1 MPLKSLESLF
11 RSERRSHLFLVNEA
25 WRQNR
30 RFCVRCRSS
39 KIYRLADKRYRC
51 ARCGY
56 TFHDFTRRWIGE
68 LNLTARQWL
77 WIVKLFELEIPPSQM
92 AKEVGISYPTA
103 LKAIYLIRR
112 AIAQASGD
120 GELAIDTRAGG
131 PAGSV
136 AERAADAPRRA
147 FGLLERNGRISIHVI
162 DDVSAEKVLQEQ
174 PKFTKQGAI
183 IFTGPF
189 RGYDGVILWR
199 FRLPAGIAKR
209 WPKGKSP
216 LDGSRSL
223 LFSQRASVSLPA
235 PQPRTVCV
243 AGQSHDRA
251 DAKSLADRAGW
262 TDHDH
267 SPGSHALLHDYP
279 RSSDPGPAGRHAGAR
294 R

>member
-1 MPLKSLESLF
+1 MRLKSLESLF

-51 ARCGY
+51 GRCGY

-112 AIAQASGD
+112 AIAQANGSEDRAVVAGAGETAVEAD
-120 GELAIDTRAGG
+120 GKRRAE
-131 PAGSV
+131 AS
-136 AERAADAPRRA
+136 RRA
-147 FGLLERNGRISIHVI
+147 FGLVEQNGKITIHVLE
-162 DDVSAEKVLQEQ
+162 DLSVEEALQEQ
-174 PKFTKQGAI
+174 RKFTRQGAI

-189 RGYDGVILWR
+189 RGYDGLILWR
-199 FRLPAGIAKR
+199 FRVPTRVAKR
-209 WPKGKSP
+209 VPRGKSQ
-216 LDGSRSL
+216 LDGLDNFWSFARPRLGRFHRTSDLDLYYFLKELAFRYQHRNQELFPSL
-223 LFSQRASVSLPA
+223 VSLMTRLMPNN
-235 PQPRTVCV
+235 
-243 AGQSHDRA
+243 
-251 DAKSLADRAGW
+251 
-262 TDHDH
+262 
-267 SPGSHALLHDYP
+267 
-279 RSSDPGPAGRHAGAR
+279 
-294 R
+294 

>member
-103 LKAIYLIRR
+103 LKAIYLIRK
-112 AIAQASGD
+112 AIAQANGD
-120 GELAIDTRAGG
+120 GESAAADSG
-131 PAGSV
+131 AGSS
-136 AERAADAPRRA
+136 AETEAGRGRA
-147 FGLLERNGRISIHVI
+147 FGLVERKGRISIDVI
-162 DDVSAEKVLQEQ
+162 DDVSAERVLQEQ
-174 PKFTKQGAI
+174 PKFTKQGPI
-183 IFTGPF
+183 IFTGRF
-189 RGYDGVILWR
+189 QHYDGLILWR
-199 FRLPAGIAKR
+199 FRLPHGAAKR
-209 WPKGKSP
+209 LPKGKPP
-216 LDGSRSL
+216 LDGMDNFWRFARPRLSKFRRTSDQDLYYFLKELAFRYQHRDQELFMSL
-223 LFSQRASVSLPA
+223 VSLMTQLMP
-235 PQPRTVCV
+235 
-243 AGQSHDRA
+243 A
-251 DAKSLADRAGW
+251 DAR
-262 TDHDH
+262 
-267 SPGSHALLHDYP
+267 
-279 RSSDPGPAGRHAGAR
+279 
-294 R
+294 

>member
-56 TFHDFTRRWIGE
+56 TFHDFTRRWVGE

-112 AIAQASGD
+112 AIAEAHGRGD
-120 GELAIDTRAGG
+120 FAAENSA
-131 PAGSV
+131 AGSMSESHR
-136 AERAADAPRRA
+136 ERAAESTGRA
-147 FGLLERNGRISIHVI
+147 FGLVEREGRITIHVV
-162 DDVSAEKVLQEQ
+162 DDISAEGVLQEQ
-174 PKFTKQGAI
+174 PKFTKQGPV

-189 RGYDGVILWR
+189 HDYDGMILWR
-199 FRLPAGIAKR
+199 FRLPARVAKR
-209 WPKGKSP
+209 LPKGKWP
-216 LDGSRSL
+216 LDGLDNFWSFARPRLSKFHRTSDLDLYYFLKELAFRYQHRDEELFPSL
-223 LFSQRASVSLPA
+223 VSLMTQLMPNN
-235 PQPRTVCV
+235 
-243 AGQSHDRA
+243 
-251 DAKSLADRAGW
+251 
-262 TDHDH
+262 
-267 SPGSHALLHDYP
+267 
-279 RSSDPGPAGRHAGAR
+279 
-294 R
+294 

>member
-77 WIVKLFELEIPPSQM
+77 WIVKLFELEIPPSPM

-112 AIAQASGD
+112 AIAQGNGD
-120 GELAIDTRAGG
+120 GERAIDSRAGI
-131 PAGSV
+131 PAEND
-136 AERAADAPRRA
+136 AERPADASGRA
-147 FGLLERNGRISIHVI
+147 FGLLERKGRISIHLI
-162 DDVSAEKVLQEQ
+162 DDVSAETLLQEQ
-174 PKFTKQGAI
+174 PKFIKQGPI

-189 RGYDGVILWR
+189 RDYDGVILWR
-199 FRLPAGIAKR
+199 FRLPAGVAKR
-209 WPKGKSP
+209 LPKGKSP
-216 LDGSRSL
+216 LDGLDNFWSFARPRLSKFHRTSDQDLYYFLKELAFRYQHRNQELFASL
-223 LFSQRASVSLPA
+223 VSLMTELMPNN
-235 PQPRTVCV
+235 
-243 AGQSHDRA
+243 
-251 DAKSLADRAGW
+251 
-262 TDHDH
+262 
-267 SPGSHALLHDYP
+267 
-279 RSSDPGPAGRHAGAR
+279 
-294 R
+294 